1 MSKVTPQNLPRGTEL
16 SATTVAANLTRFGNY
31 FAGGTPDLAEGQAP
45 FSLWWSANPQS
56 VLFEESE
63 SFGLLR
69 TFVIPTPTLDL
80 TKLATPVATLTA
92 LHFGWDNRMEPDGC
106 TDEYASLQAGY
117 LTACDMARYTVTI
130 QIWAQPANRT
140 PFAPTPSSGRILLH
154 KFVIPG
160 QEAFGGILL
169 ENPLVLPV
177 SIDVLPG
184 TAYTVQIQIPGLY
197 DPTGL
202 VDNVMMPSLV
212 YGLTG
217 TTPIVYL
224 TDDAYPLNQ
233 VQNLPLN
240 YTTNQ
245 PTAPTLVPPVA
256 GQRIDADG
264 SAGVQTNLNVIEN
277 RLLSDNR
284 LYQSAQPGL
293 SSGMNSDGAAEPIQ
307 TGARTGWARHVVNI
321 PLWENWNAVR
331 ASAVGTT
338 LPFVAGPAPYAET
351 TGARAGL
358 PVPDNFVVDHVL
370 LTASWNSPP
379 APTLEPNYV
388 VWGLPPTG
396 PDFTIKVGVVLGSHG
411 PQQTE
416 QQVAYGVITPA
427 AAAAEAVHS
436 FFGTTSTGSYELE
449 TIYELPLVGTGLNAS
464 WSNQGTGNPVY
475 MGRTNLEGSTRRNIS
490 PLPAS
495 IAVPPLTSG
504 RETHLWVKM
513 TMADLVDGL
522 GDAARPDDIRIGEGG
537 YVVSLVGRVPVQGHA
552 IKAGDGRRGPPQG
565 EQGVHG
571 GDRG

>member
-1 MSKVTPQNLPRGTEL
+1 MPRGVEL
-16 SATTVAANLTRFGNY
+16 SATTMAANLTRFNSY
-31 FAGGTPDLAEGQAP
+31 FATGTPDLPAGQAP

-56 VLFEESE
+56 ILFEEPE

-69 TFVIPTPTLDL
+69 TFIVPTPTLDV
-80 TKLATPVATLTA
+80 TKLSIPVATLTS
-92 LHFGWDNRMEPDGC
+92 LHFGWDNRMEASGC
-106 TDEYASLQAGY
+106 IDDYNALLAGY
-117 LTACDMARYTVTI
+117 LTACDMDRYTTTI
-130 QIWAQPANRT
+130 QIWAQSANRT
-140 PFAPTPSSGRILLH
+140 PFAPTPSSGRVLLH
-154 KFVIPG
+154 RFVIPG
-160 QEAFGGILL
+160 QEAYGGILL
-169 ENPLVLPV
+169 ANPIALPV

-184 TAYTVQIQIPGLY
+184 MAYTIQIQIPGLY
-197 DPTGL
+197 DATGL
-202 VDNVMMPSLV
+202 VDNLMMPSLV

-224 TDDAYPLNQ
+224 EDDAYPLSQ
-233 VQNLPLN
+233 VQNMPLN

-245 PTAPTLVPPVA
+245 PTAPTLVPPTA
-256 GQRIDADG
+256 GQPIRADG
-264 SAGVQTNLNVIEN
+264 NDGVQSNLNTIEN

-293 SSGMNSDGAAEPIQ
+293 SSGMNADGAAEPIQ
-307 TGARTGWARHVVNI
+307 TGARTGWARHVVQV
-321 PLWENWNAVR
+321 PLWDGWAAVR
-331 ASAVGTT
+331 ASTVGGT
-338 LPFVAGPAPYAET
+338 LPFVVGPAPFAET

-379 APTLEPNYV
+379 APVVEPFYV
-388 VWGLPPTG
+388 AWGLPPTG
-396 PDFTIKVGVVLGSHG
+396 PDFTIAVGVVLGSHG

-416 QQVAYGVITPA
+416 QQVAYGVVTPA

-436 FFGTTSTGSYELE
+436 FFGTTSTGTFELE
-449 TIYELPLVGTGLNAS
+449 TIYELPLVGTGLNPS

-475 MGRTNLEGSTRRNIS
+475 MGRTNLEGSARTNIS

-495 IAVPPLTSG
+495 IAVPPLTEG

-522 GDAARPDDIRIGEGG
+522 GDAGRPDDIRIGEGG
-537 YVVSLVGRVPVQGHA
+537 FILSLVGRVPVQGNA
-552 IKAGDGRRGPPQG
+552 IKAGDGRRGPGIG